1 MTTNLLKKARRL
13 VAVASL
19 AIATSGYAMAAAAV
33 ELRVAWWGGD
43 ARQVQTNAALEAI
56 SKSKLV
62 DVTYVGESQG
72 RAQYLERLATQ
83 LAGGN
88 APDLIQTASP
98 DLPQFHQLLLDLSPY
113 IESGALDIS
122 GIDKA
127 MLDAQGVIDGKVV
140 GIPFSIQA
148 FAVLANKTAFEKYGV
163 DLPTSW
169 SWEEYG
175 KVAQAISD
183 ASGGSTKGS
192 ADESS
197 IQSVY
202 EGWFQTR
209 TGKTLWTAEGTRN
222 DTVEDLEAWFNYWAG
237 LRASGAVVSA
247 DVQASRIQGDNT
259 TSILVTGKGALETF
273 VSSGTGSYQA
283 LMTDVVVPLPI
294 PDDGNP
300 ANSITA
306 GTLFSVPASSK
317 NADLA
322 VATLNLLL
330 NDPEAAAILGMT
342 RGSPGTVAARE
353 AVAATLA
360 EGDPLKAVVEFDSS
374 VAAGATGAIRPSP
387 PSYTDEN
394 NLFARI
400 GQEVAFGQR
409 SPAEGAKAFFDQLPS
424 VVNR

>member
-1 MTTNLLKKARRL
+1 MILHPLYKRTAFLL
-13 VAVASL
+13 ASTLLTSAL
-19 AIATSGYAMAAAAV
+19 ATQAFAV

-43 ARQVQTNAALEAI
+43 ARQVQTNAALTLI
-56 SKSKLV
+56 SESKLS

-98 DLPQFHQLLLDLSPY
+98 DLPQFHQLLLDLTPY

-122 GIDKA
+122 GIDRA
-127 MLDAQGVIDGKVV
+127 MLDAQGTIDGKIV

-148 FAVLANKTAFEKYGV
+148 FAVLANKTAFDKYGIEV
-163 DLPTSW
+163 PASW
-169 SWEEYG
+169 DWAEYG
-175 KVAQAISD
+175 KLAQAISD
-183 ASGGSTKGS
+183 ASGGALKGS

-202 EGWFQTR
+202 EGWYQTR
-209 TGKTLWTAEGTRN
+209 TGKTLWTAEGARN
-222 DTVEDLEAWFNYWAG
+222 DTVEDLEAWFTYWG
-237 LRASGAVVSA
+237 DLRASGAIVSA

-283 LMTDVVVPLPI
+283 LMTDLVAPLPL

-306 GTLFSVPASSK
+306 GTMFSVPASTQH
-317 NADLA
+317 ADIA
-322 VATLNLLL
+322 VATLNLML

-342 RGSPGTVAARE
+342 RGSPGTAAARE

-360 EGDPLKAVVEFDSS
+360 DGDPLKAVVQFDSL

-387 PSYTDEN
+387 PSYADEN

-409 SPAEGAKAFFDQLPS
+409 TAADGAKAFFDQLPG